1 MPMCLRGPMSSSGR
15 LQGVERNR
23 LIDTAPALQPV
34 PRLRRTQKSMRQS
47 SGDSERCSAS
57 SDVCRPVD
65 PVHVVD
71 LAFVRRRP
79 IQIQNDGLAAVFV
92 VGDHELPVRQVPM
105 NRGKQGEHLVAGI
118 ERVHG
123 FSNGRLGL
131 GLAQAFL
138 PVSARSRTVVPAT
151 APWTKKTPQRLAR
164 YRGSHPTRRPQ
175 AQRRVHRH
183 PDPTC
188 CPPGPTAH
196 C

>member
-1 MPMCLRGPMSSSGR
+1 MSSSGR

-57 SDVCRPVD
+57 SDDCRPVD

-123 FSNGRLGL
+123 FGNGRLGL
-131 GLAQAFL
+131 GRGPGVLAGVRPITNSRSGNRPL
-138 PVSARSRTVVPAT
+138 DEENSAATCALSWIASNTSAAGATTRS
-151 APWTKKTPQRLAR
+151 
-164 YRGSHPTRRPQ
+164 PTS
-175 AQRRVHRH
+175 
-183 PDPTC
+183 
-188 CPPGPTAH
+188 
-196 C
+196 